1 MAKGSS
7 GASASPKIAKIT
19 KMPTITTPAMNVFER
34 TRRRSRSLWAVRS
47 ASAGG
52 AVAAAG
58 LPALT
63 SVPEA
68 EVLIAR
74 SQGARAG

>member
-7 GASASPKIAKIT
+7 GASVSPKMAKIT
-19 KMPTITTPAMNVFER
+19 KIPTITTPAMNVFER
-34 TRRRSRSLWAVRS
+34 MSSRSRSRWAVRS

-52 AVAAAG
+52 AVGAAG
-58 LPALT
+58 APALT